1 MINWTKGGNG
11 YKQETKILDY
21 GTAAEFFCIFTL
33 GDKAG
38 FSGRIRVPRWQQI
51 YRERKL
57 ESFISCQLF
66 LAFGQKYWPFCL
78 IMTSL
83 KLRKICFHHYKCKYC
98 ICLSALAF
106 RWNGA
111 APASPWIAVQEKSLK
126 GMVFCQTPTSKNISA
141 CVRVT
146 N

>member
-1 MINWTKGGNG
+1 MAANIQREEIGEFRIVPTLPGIFLCTK
-11 YKQETKILDY
+11 
-21 GTAAEFFCIFTL
+21 
-33 GDKAG
+33 
-38 FSGRIRVPRWQQI
+38 V
-51 YRERKL
+51 
-57 ESFISCQLF
+57 
-66 LAFGQKYWPFCL
+66 LAVL
-78 IMTSL
+78 SHNEASL

>member
-1 MINWTKGGNG
+1 M
-11 YKQETKILDY
+11 
-21 GTAAEFFCIFTL
+21 AANIQREEIGEFHIVTTL
-33 GDKAG
+33 PGAHG
-38 FSGRIRVPRWQQI
+38 
-51 YRERKL
+51 
-57 ESFISCQLF
+57 
-66 LAFGQKYWPFCL
+66 AQKYWPFCL

-126 GMVFCQTPTSKNISA
+126 RMVFCQTPTSKNISA

>member
-1 MINWTKGGNG
+1 MAANIQREEIGEFHIVPTLPGIWT
-11 YKQETKILDY
+11 
-21 GTAAEFFCIFTL
+21 
-33 GDKAG
+33 
-38 FSGRIRVPRWQQI
+38 
-51 YRERKL
+51 
-57 ESFISCQLF
+57 
-66 LAFGQKYWPFCL
+66 FGAQKYWPFCL

-83 KLRKICFHHYKCKYC
+83 KLMKICFHHYKCKYC